1 MDRRRFL
8 AGLGTGVLVGAAGCG
23 DADTDAD
30 AGTDRPFPD
39 ADWRDADGLA
49 LETLADA
56 HTGSLVDAGGVTL
69 SSTADT
75 SYDGD
80 EEPNSWLPSQ
90 EYESGYD
97 LANERQYVRQ
107 ELIEADETDVSELY
121 VADGAAL
128 FRRQVGSEVQYDRRA
143 VDRSVDELEETM
155 RAEVVTGI
163 RVEQETEGETTE
175 YEGLNL
181 WNMASDGQ
189 GEVRGEPTAR
199 FVADAFE
206 GDRNVPS
213 TVETA
218 AATLHVF
225 ESGVVPRLEQSW
237 EGEHDGQGAAVDVD
251 IDYRDRGAEIPEPE
265 WAAEARSE
273 TSE

>member
-8 AGLGTGVLVGAAGCG
+8 AGIGTGVLVGAAGCG
-23 DADTDAD
+23 DADTNTDGGA
-30 AGTDRPFPD
+30 DRPFPD

-49 LETLADA
+49 LEALADA
-56 HTGSLVDAGGVTL
+56 HTESLVDAGDVTL
-69 SSTADT
+69 FSTADT
-75 SYDGD
+75 RYDGD
-80 EEPNSWLPSQ
+80 EEPTPWLPSQ
-90 EYESGYD
+90 EYESAYD
-97 LANERQYVRQ
+97 LANKRQYVRQ
-107 ELIEADETDVSELY
+107 ELIDADEADVSELY
-121 VADGAAL
+121 VADGVAL
-128 FRRQVGSEVQYDRRA
+128 FRRQIGSEAQYDRRA
-143 VDRSVDELEETM
+143 VDRSADELEETM

-163 RVEQETEGETTE
+163 RVEQETESETVE

-181 WNMASDGQ
+181 WNVTSDGA

-199 FVADAFE
+199 FVAEAFE

-237 EGEHDGQGAAVDVD
+237 EGEHDGQGAAVNVD
-251 IDYRDRGAEIPEPE
+251 IDYRDRGAAIAEPE
-265 WAAEARSE
+265 WAAEARSATDE
-273 TSE
+273 

>member
-8 AGLGTGVLVGAAGCG
+8 AGIGTGVLVGAAGCG
-23 DADTDAD
+23 DAATDAD
-30 AGTDRPFPD
+30 GGADRPFPD
-39 ADWRDADGLA
+39 ADWRDEDGLD
-49 LETLADA
+49 LETLAAD
-56 HTGSLVDAGGVTL
+56 HTETLVDAGGVTL
-69 SSTADT
+69 FSTADT

-80 EEPNSWLPSQ
+80 EEPGSWLPSQ

-107 ELIEADETDVSELY
+107 ELIEGDEPEVSELY
-121 VADGAAL
+121 VADGEAL
-128 FRRQVGSEVQYDRRA
+128 FRQQVGSEVQYDRQS
-143 VDRSVDELEETM
+143 VDRSAEALEETM
-155 RAEVVTGI
+155 RDEVVTGI
-163 RVEQETEGETTE
+163 RVEQESAGENPE

-181 WNMASDGQ
+181 WNVTSDGG

-206 GDRNVPS
+206 GDRSVPS

-237 EGEHDGQGAAVDVD
+237 EGEHEGQGAAVDVD
-251 IDYRDRGAEIPEPE
+251 IDYRDIGAALSEPD
-265 WAAEARSE
+265 WVAEARSE